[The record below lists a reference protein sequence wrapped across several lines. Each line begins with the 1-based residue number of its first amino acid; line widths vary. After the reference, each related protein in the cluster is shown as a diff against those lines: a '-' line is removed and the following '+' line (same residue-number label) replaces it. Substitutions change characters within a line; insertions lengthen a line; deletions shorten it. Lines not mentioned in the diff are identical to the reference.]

1 MKDDIVNIPEHP
13 GGAGLTEDKVPN
25 TDPVLINNGDWRNY
39 VQLGTMYI
47 TVDKPGTAD
56 PSMISNEDWKNY
68 KPNGPQEVQLETHGE
83 TAQDPLV
90 QFNNN
95 MHPTNDLTGVVTGM
109 GKPCPPDGGT
119 GKMTPNT
126 DPTLVGSDWNN
137 NGSSYSDAH
146 EKQKRIF
153 QREITQL
160 KVAPKRSKT
169 LKPGIPIFIGA
180 SDHKCDKIQEKI
192 LAYTLQKNS
201 AAKLDITFLRASMFP
216 GVSAMGWGTPFT
228 GLRYVIPKLMGFKGK
243 AIYMDMDMINFRD
256 IEDFYNINLYGKP
269 FGMVWDTKFNG
280 HGGYC
285 DSMLLMD
292 CSKTN
297 EFFTWEEAHDYYEK
311 KCGFKWVFAERVN
324 KYEDKDKPMQNE
336 AVVRLDS
343 RWNCFDGDITDG
355 ILSNDGKL
363 PRYDLDQIF
372 QLHLTALSYQPWHS
386 SYLMSAKATHMRP
399 DVSDY
404 WWELVDEVNSLEF

>member
-13 GGAGLTEDKVPN
+13 GGAGITEDKVPN
-25 TDPVLINNGDWRNY
+25 TDPSLIDNGDWRNY
-39 VQLGTMYI
+39 VQAGTQFI
-47 TVDKPGTAD
+47 TVDKPVPNTD
-56 PSMISNEDWKNY
+56 PSMIDNEDWKNY
-68 KPNGPQEVQLETHGE
+68 KPNGPQEVQLGTHGE

-95 MHPTNDLTGVVTGM
+95 MHPTNDLAGAI
-109 GKPCPPDGGT
+109 KP
-119 GKMTPNT
+119 NQ
-126 DPTLVGSDWNN
+126 DPTLVGTDWKKNN
-137 NGSSYSDAH
+137 SSYSDAH
-146 EKQKRIF
+146 DKQKRVF

-160 KVAPKRSKT
+160 KVAPKKPKA
-169 LKPGIPIFIGA
+169 LKKGIPIFIGA
-180 SDHKCDKIQEKI
+180 SDHKCDRIQEKI
-192 LAYTLQKNS
+192 LAYTLQKNTT
-201 AAKLDITFLRASMFP
+201 AKLDITFLRASMFP

-297 EFFTWEEAHDYYEK
+297 EFFTWEEVHDYYEK
-311 KCGFKWVFAERVN
+311 KCGFKWVFTERVK
-324 KYEDKDKPMQNE
+324 KYEKKDKPMQNE

-355 ILSNDGKL
+355 RLDNAGKL
-363 PRYDLDQIF
+363 PKYDLDQIF

-399 DVSDY
+399 DISDY